1 MSSYADAAALLFGS
15 REFSA
20 REFALRTANPR
31 AAKLLSEL
39 KRRGLVARTGR
50 GLYRNLSPDERPD
63 PRARD
68 WARARRLVVSAG
80 LPMAWDGS
88 SAVEAWTGGSYV
100 VSPSVL
106 TREFHIVVPRAAL
119 RAWEKYLAGVGLLAS
134 PRRRMGARVLLRAVT
149 RMPPLT
155 ALEGE
160 PVIARAEALRMVR
173 ENPAVYAGAEEWFV
187 ARPR

>member
-1 MSSYADAAALLFGS
+1 MSGYADAAALLFGS
-15 REFSA
+15 RKFSA

-31 AAKLLSEL
+31 AAKILSEL

-63 PRARD
+63 PRARE
-68 WARARRLVVSAG
+68 WARARRLVVTAG

-106 TREFHIVVPRAAL
+106 TREFHIVVPKPAL
-119 RAWEKYLAGVGLLAS
+119 RAWKNYLAGHGLLAS
-134 PRRRMGARVLLRAVT
+134 PRRRMGARVLLRAVA
-149 RMPPLT
+149 RMPPVTTL
-155 ALEGE
+155 AGE
-160 PVIARAEALRMVR
+160 LVIARADALRVVR
-173 ENPAVYAGAEEWFV
+173 ANPALYAGAEVWFV
-187 ARPR
+187 ARPG

>member
-1 MSSYADAAALLFGS
+1 MPNYAEAAALLFGS

-50 GLYRNLSPDERPD
+50 GLYRNLSPEERPD

-68 WARARRLVVSAG
+68 WARARDMILKAG
-80 LPMAWDGS
+80 LPMAWDGP
-88 SAVEAWTGGSYV
+88 SAVEAWTGGSYA

-106 TREFHIVVPRAAL
+106 TREFHVVVPKASLKR
-119 RAWEKYLAGVGLLAS
+119 WKNYLARLGLLPS
-134 PRRRMGARVLLRAVT
+134 PRKRIGARVLLRPVE
-149 RMPPLT
+149 RLPPLT
-155 ALEGE
+155 TLAGE
-160 PVIARAEALRMVR
+160 PVISRGEALRIVR
-173 ENPAVYAGAEEWFV
+173 GNPAVYAGAEDWFV